1 MPAGDQPHL
10 ERDGTMPISDDDLM
24 CRFQQ
29 GDESGFLRLLE
40 RYQDRILNFI
50 FRMIN
55 DRQLAEDL
63 TQEVFVRIYMNAG
76 RYHPGSRFAPW
87 LYRIASNLAI
97 NELRRRKRWRFVTID
112 SHPADDDRMVIT
124 DLEDEDSISPDQH
137 VEQKEAAEEVAEAL
151 ERIPV
156 KYRAP
161 LILRE
166 LEGYDY
172 EEIAQILDVP
182 RGTVK
187 SRLNRGRSLL
197 VTALQR
203 ARATASAALG

>member
-1 MPAGDQPHL
+1 MLGNGHSTHGINQ
-10 ERDGTMPISDDDLM
+10 TMPISDDDLM

-29 GDESGFLRLLE
+29 GDESGFLRLME
-40 RYQDRILNFI
+40 RYQDRILNYVY
-50 FRMIN
+50 RMVT
-55 DRQLAEDL
+55 DRHLAEDL
-63 TQEVFVRIYMNAG
+63 TQEVFVRIYINAG

-87 LYRIASNLAI
+87 VYRIASNLAI

-112 SHPADDDRMVIT
+112 SNQSEDDRNVIS
-124 DLEDEDSISPDQH
+124 DLKDEDSVDP
-137 VEQKEAAEEVAEAL
+137 EQLVSQMESSKEVSNAL
-151 ERIPV
+151 EKVPL

-172 EEIAQILDVP
+172 EEIAQILDIP

-197 VTALQR
+197 ETVLKRTR
-203 ARATASAALG
+203 AASAVAM